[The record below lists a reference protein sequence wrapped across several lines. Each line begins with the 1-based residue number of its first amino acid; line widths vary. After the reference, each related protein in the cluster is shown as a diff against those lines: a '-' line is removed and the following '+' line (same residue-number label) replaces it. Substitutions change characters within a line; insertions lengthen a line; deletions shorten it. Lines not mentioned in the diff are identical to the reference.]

1 MSPSLQKLPMKPRL
15 IREVSAEQFAKIFAA
30 LGESTRLRIMQILP
44 RQPICEEM
52 YNVIELAQELGL
64 KQPTISHHLKI
75 LAEAGL
81 VQCRRQSN
89 SLYYYVDQ
97 EAVVRWLK
105 ETKIRFGCENCHE

>member
-1 MSPSLQKLPMKPRL
+1 MSLSLQKPALKPRL

-30 LGESTRLRIMQILP
+30 LGESTRLRIMQLLP
-44 RQPICEEM
+44 RQPIAHEM

-75 LAEAGL
+75 LSDAGL

-105 ETKIRFGCENCHE
+105 ETKVRFGCEHCRE